1 MNLNKEGVLDIII
14 VGAGPAGIA
23 AALSAKEHGLSFE
36 ILEQDSLGGTVFTF
50 PRAKVVMTHPM
61 DLPLVGKIKLSNTS
75 KEELLKVWTKV
86 LSENDISVTE
96 HSKVDRI
103 VPLETGEFKVCVEV
117 EDGAE
122 EVEYLASN
130 VVIAIGRRG
139 SPRKLG
145 VPGEMSKK
153 VAYRLLEPEN
163 IKEKKALVVGGGDSA
178 IESAMLL
185 MEENEVILSYRK
197 DKFARIKAGNR
208 DLIEAAI
215 EERKLRVIYNSNLVE
230 INEDVISLSVEGAD
244 NKKEVE
250 EITNDLVYIFAGGE
264 LPIKFLKNAGINVE
278 KKFGK
283 IVRKY

>member
-1 MNLNKEGVLDIII
+1 M
-14 VGAGPAGIA
+14 GAGPAGIA

-61 DLPLVGKIKLSNTS
+61 DLPLVGKIKLSDTS